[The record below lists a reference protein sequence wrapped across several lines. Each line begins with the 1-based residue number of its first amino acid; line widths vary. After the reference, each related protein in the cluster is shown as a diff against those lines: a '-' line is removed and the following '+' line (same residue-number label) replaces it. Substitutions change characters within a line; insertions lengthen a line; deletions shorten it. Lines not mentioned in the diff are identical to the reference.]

1 MEQPP
6 CWPQPPRQ
14 RLLPRRARPLLGARP
29 FSGDDPAGKA
39 RSTNKISLNL
49 NDYIHPDSFSSTW
62 KCMHALLSLLLTP
75 IHTIYID
82 HPSSKMLLLIK
93 KKVVHLENDGTH
105 YFIYQNAIMKSNDL
119 WD

>member
-6 CWPQPPRQ
+6 CWPPPPRQ
-14 RLLPRRARPLLGARP
+14 PRRAHPLLGARP

-93 KKVVHLENDGTH
+93 KKVIVRLEHDDTV
-105 YFIYQNAIMKSNDL
+105 L
-119 WD
+119 